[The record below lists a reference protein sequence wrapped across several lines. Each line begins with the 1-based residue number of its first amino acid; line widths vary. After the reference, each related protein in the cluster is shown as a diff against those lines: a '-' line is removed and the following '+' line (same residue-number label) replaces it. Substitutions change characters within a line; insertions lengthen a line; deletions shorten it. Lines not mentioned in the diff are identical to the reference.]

1 MTEKG
6 ERCRQHYQSVYERN
20 QPALSKGRALDES
33 LHHFLDQRPAGKN
46 LSALD
51 RATGLASA
59 PFWHDAEAVA
69 RSELASLALSR
80 VLHFDNAVSAELL
93 LELASHAPDTLRWA
107 IRYSKLFE
115 RTASPLWLALRAA
128 LVGGEWQV
136 FFGVCDRLLDQ
147 LKPFDELIGN
157 AEKQLEHLSLLELIA
172 YLSVLAY
179 QAFAEDAPD
188 DRSGQQWQV
197 YNRIILRKL
206 RACPEQDFRL
216 NESRLGQSL
225 KRHLSP
231 VIFPESSTA
240 DAARCRENLEW
251 LAVLIA
257 ATQERIDYEGSI
269 DWFCFDPECRY
280 QLKPGELVIYNQ
292 SEAGTERWQ
301 RTGRKSDLLWHYWM
315 SRAVQAFVNS
325 GLAEQMIGSPEN
337 HELNQLAYIKAMRSE
352 LQLQQIYGLGHRLS
366 LSNGTQVQLH
376 HVLLA
381 SELTSVFFQS
391 QFIQPFQDYLRESGV
406 LAHALGRLA
415 MDGMLSGENRFPM
428 TWSEEEEKIRR
439 IKGWTV
445 SEEHPRGSAD
455 SAKAILRFWT
465 SDLSALSQ
473 QLKQQPGMPA
483 PRLYEQPFYKIGRYS
498 FQFPWV
504 AGRQNSLTAAVNNLR
519 RVEQRRPE
527 LRGETERVEHELAE
541 ALRQRGFRVVVGYQ
555 PLCSEEPDAGEID
568 LLAYLD
574 GVVLLLEV
582 KSGFIR
588 STPHEV
594 WLHRTNTLRKAARQL
609 ERKQPAVLQA
619 FQADSGLRS
628 RLGLSE
634 HESISALNAW
644 IVDTSIELDGEV
656 VDGFRV
662 VSREVIEVT
671 LRDEQHYLRAFDQDE
686 EEEPASLYPDGF
698 SPQAFVQIIERNEIW
713 QGML

>member
-1 MTEKG
+1 MTEKR

-20 QPALSKGRALDES
+20 QPVLGKGRALDEC

-51 RATGLASA
+51 RATGLAFA

-115 RTASPLWLALRAA
+115 RTASPLWLELRAA

-147 LKPFDELIGN
+147 LKPFDELITN
-157 AEKQLEHLSLLELIA
+157 AEKQLGHLSLLELFS

-206 RACPEQDFRL
+206 QACPEEDFRL

-231 VIFPESSTA
+231 ILFPEPSIA
-240 DAARCRENLEW
+240 DPARCRENLEW

-280 QLKPGELVIYNQ
+280 QLKPGESVIYKP

-315 SRAVQAFVNS
+315 NRAVLAFVDS
-325 GLAEQMIGSPEN
+325 GLAEQIIGSPEN
-337 HELNQLAYIKAMRSE
+337 HDLNQMAYIKAMRSE
-352 LQLQQIYGLGHRLS
+352 LQLQQIYGLGDRLS
-366 LSNGTQVQLH
+366 LSDATQVQLH

-391 QFIQPFQDYLRESGV
+391 QFIQPFQDYLRESGA

-415 MDGMLSGENRFPM
+415 MDGMLSGENRLPM

-445 SEEHPRGSAD
+445 SEEHPQGSTD

-465 SDLSALSQ
+465 SDLNALSQ

-498 FQFPWV
+498 LQFPWV
-504 AGRQNSLTAAVNNLR
+504 GAQQNNLAAAINNLR
-519 RVEQRRPE
+519 RVNARRADVQT
-527 LRGETERVEHELAE
+527 ETQRVELALAE
-541 ALRQRGFRVVVGYQ
+541 SLRQRGFAVEVGYR
-555 PLCSEEPDAGEID
+555 PTVTEEDDAGEVD
-568 LLAYLD
+568 LICQRD
-574 GVVLLLEV
+574 GVLLLMEV
-582 KSGFIR
+582 KSGYIR
-588 STPHEV
+588 STTHEV
-594 WLHRTNTLRKAARQL
+594 WLHRTNTLRKAAWQL
-609 ERKQPAVLQA
+609 RRKRIAVARALV
-619 FQADSGLRS
+619 ADQDLRF
-628 RLGLSE
+628 RLGYHGQHAEADLR
-634 HESISALNAW
+634 AW
-644 IVDTSIELDGEV
+644 IVDTSIELDGQS

-662 VSREVIEVT
+662 VSREALEVILCDEKHL
-671 LRDEQHYLRAFDQDE
+671 LRPMDQFDE
-686 EEEPASLYPDGF
+686 EGRDSLFPDGF
-698 SPQAFVQIIERNEIW
+698 TADRLIAVVESDELWRGIC
-713 QGML
+713 

>member
-1 MTEKG
+1 M
-6 ERCRQHYQSVYERN
+6 
-20 QPALSKGRALDES
+20 
-33 LHHFLDQRPAGKN
+33 
-46 LSALD
+46 
-51 RATGLASA
+51 
-59 PFWHDAEAVA
+59 DAVT

-80 VLHFDNAVSAELL
+80 VLHFDTAISVEQLVK
-93 LELASHAPDTLRWA
+93 LASLAPDTLRWA

-115 RTASPLWLALRAA
+115 RTASPLWLALRAEFA
-128 LVGGEWQV
+128 GEEWQV

-147 LKPFDELIGN
+147 LMPFDELIAS
-157 AEKQLEHLSLLELIA
+157 AEKQLEHLSLLEFFS

-179 QAFAEDAPD
+179 QAFSDDAAD
-188 DRSGQQWQV
+188 DRSGQQWKV

-206 RACPEQDFRL
+206 RACPEEDFRL

-231 VIFPESSTA
+231 IIFPGSSTA
-240 DAARCRENLEW
+240 DVARCRENLEC

-280 QLKPGELVIYNQ
+280 QLKPGESVIYNQ

-301 RTGRKSDLLWHYWM
+301 RAGRKSDLLWHYWM
-315 SRAVQAFVNS
+315 SRAVQAFVDS
-325 GLAEQMIGSPEN
+325 GLAEQVIGSPEN

-352 LQLQQIYGLGHRLS
+352 LQLQQIYGLDDRLS

-376 HVLLA
+376 HMLLA

-391 QFIQPFQDYLRESGV
+391 QFIQPFQDYLHESGV

-455 SAKAILRFWT
+455 SAKAILKFWT
-465 SDLSALSQ
+465 SDLKALSQ
-473 QLKQQPGMPA
+473 QLQQQPGMPA

-504 AGRQNSLTAAVNNLR
+504 GAQQNNLTAAINNLR
-519 RVEQRRPE
+519 RVNVRRADVQA
-527 LRGETERVEHELAE
+527 ETQRVELALAE
-541 ALRQRGFRVVVGYQ
+541 SLRQRGFAVEVGYR
-555 PLCSEEPDAGEID
+555 PPVTDEDDPGEVD
-568 LLAYLD
+568 LICQRD
-574 GVVLLLEV
+574 GILLLIEV
-582 KSGFIR
+582 KSGYIR
-588 STPHEV
+588 STTHEV
-594 WLHRTNTLRKAARQL
+594 WLHRTNTLRKAAWQL
-609 ERKQPAVLQA
+609 RRKRIAVAKALA
-619 FQADSGLRS
+619 ADQDLRF
-628 RLGLSE
+628 RLGYQGQQPEADLR
-634 HESISALNAW
+634 AW
-644 IVDTSIELDGEV
+644 IVDTSIELDGLS

-662 VSREVIEVT
+662 VSREALEVI
-671 LRDEQHYLRAFDQDE
+671 LRDEKHLLRPLNQLDE
-686 EEEPASLYPDGF
+686 VGRDSLFPDGF
-698 SPQAFVQIIERNEIW
+698 TAGRFIVVVESDELWRGIC
-713 QGML
+713 